1 MMESRSKAKAP
12 PAENNDVSA
21 LLRSWWMACTIKRR
35 VIIFWYHQEH
45 HGCAENFTTGAILMF
60 IDYVLKYFDL
70 DCNRDAPGDIR
81 K

>member
-1 MMESRSKAKAP
+1 MHLIHQVLSN
-12 PAENNDVSA
+12 AETSLFLASGA
-21 LLRSWWMACTIKRR
+21 LAFDPDS
-35 VIIFWYHQEH
+35 IIIMPILFRKLILAW
-45 HGCAENFTTGAILMF
+45 NFITGAILMF